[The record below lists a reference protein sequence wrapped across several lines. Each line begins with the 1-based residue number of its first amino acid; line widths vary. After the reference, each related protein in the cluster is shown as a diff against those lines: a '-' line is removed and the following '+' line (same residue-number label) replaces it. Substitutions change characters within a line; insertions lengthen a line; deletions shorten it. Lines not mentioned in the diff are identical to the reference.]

1 MNVRRLLV
9 SLSVLLMMPALPALA
24 GWEPL
29 FEDEQL
35 VYYIDPATR
44 GDKPRPRVR
53 ILRDFKQPT
62 EQGDQSAKLLYEADC
77 ASNKVRMMS
86 GVYKKGKMGEG
97 EVSGM
102 INSSG
107 WADAGARPV
116 LTLIYNALCRDS
128 GTEPTPQMGRRISPA
143 DAD

>member
-1 MNVRRLLV
+1 M
-9 SLSVLLMMPALPALA
+9 SLSRQFVCLSLVLMAPALPALA

-29 FEDEQL
+29 YEDEQL
-35 VYYIDPATR
+35 VYYIDPATK

-53 ILRDFKQPT
+53 ILRDFKAPN

-116 LTLIYNALCRDS
+116 LTLIYNALCRDAAS
-128 GTEPTPQMGRRISPA
+128 EPTPQMGRRISPA

>member
-1 MNVRRLLV
+1 MNPRWPLV
-9 SLSVLLMMPALPALA
+9 FLSVLLTGPARPAFA

-29 FEDEQL
+29 FEDDQL

-44 GDKPRPRVR
+44 SDKPRPRVR
-53 ILRDFKQPT
+53 ILRDFKEPNQR
-62 EQGDQSAKLLYEADC
+62 GDQSAKLLYEADC
-77 ASNKVRMMS
+77 ASGKVRMMS
-86 GVYKKGKMGEG
+86 GVYKKGRMGEG

-107 WADAGARPV
+107 WADAAARPV
-116 LTLIYNALCRDS
+116 LTLIHDALCRDAGS
-128 GTEPTPQMGRRISPA
+128 EPTPQMGRRISPP